1 MNTANCKR
9 PGWFRC
15 ASFGDVHLGHPNT
28 PTEHIIRNLHQYI
41 HEDLIK
47 ELDMLIIEGDLLD
60 RLLNAGDPNVFRFHA
75 WATWLMFTCAKH
87 GTMLEILEGTP
98 SHDWFQ
104 SMYFVE
110 QKQNAAI
117 PVEMFYARGLSIR
130 YVEKFDMY
138 ILYVPD
144 HCLPH
149 PDDILRETRL
159 EMARL
164 GITQVDFAI
173 MHGAFAYQY
182 PVVVHE
188 PTHDEQ
194 TYLDLV
200 KYFIFIGHV
209 HQSTQYERILA
220 AGSFD
225 RLCHGDE
232 GHKGFYDVSVREDGE
247 SRITFVINHH
257 AKRYDTLDCRGL
269 DIREI
274 NTLVRQHIA
283 GGDKPLRHGSSIR
296 LRCTQ
301 GDPAVAYN
309 EVLRKEFTDY
319 EWANPVVE
327 DAKKKERKS
336 VAQVLADL
344 DMSEFIPITE
354 QSFLQ
359 LLRPELEKHS
369 QDLAQIERCMHHAD
383 LHLLEAA

>member
-28 PTEHIIRNLHQYI
+28 PTEHIVRNLFDYI

-47 ELDMLIIEGDLLD
+47 DLDMLILEGDLLD

-75 WATWLMFTCAKH
+75 WATWLMYTCAKH
-87 GTMLEILEGTP
+87 GTLLEILEGTP

-110 QKQNAAI
+110 QKQNANI
-117 PVEMFYARGLSIR
+117 PVEMFYARGLTVR
-130 YVEKFDMY
+130 YIEKFDMH

-149 PDDILRETRL
+149 PDDILKEARL
-159 EMARL
+159 QMAKL

-173 MHGAFAYQY
+173 MHGAFKYQY
-182 PVVVHE
+182 PQVVVE

-194 TYLDLV
+194 TYLDMV
-200 KYFIFIGHV
+200 KYYIFIGHV
-209 HQSTQYERILA
+209 HQSSQYDRILA

-225 RLCHGDE
+225 RLNHGDE
-232 GHKGFYDVSVREDGE
+232 GHKGFYDVSVREDGV

-257 AKRYDTLDCRGL
+257 AKRYDTLDCRGA
-269 DIREI
+269 DIKEI
-274 NTLVRQHIA
+274 NHIVQTHLT
-283 GGDKPLRHGSSIR
+283 GLRRGSSIR
-296 LRCTQ
+296 LRCAQ
-301 GDPAVAYN
+301 GDSAIAYVD
-309 EVLRKEFTDY
+309 VLKKEYADY
-319 EWANPVVE
+319 EWTNPIVE
-327 DAKKKERKS
+327 EAKKSEKKS
-336 VAQVLADL
+336 VAQVLADI
-344 DMSEFIPITE
+344 DMSEFVPITE
-354 QSFLQ
+354 HNFLN

-369 QDLAQIERCMHHAD
+369 KDPAQIERCLRHAD
-383 LHLLEAA
+383 MHLLEAA